1 MNIVILP
8 RAVRDLDSVLGFI
21 MLAGVAAAACA
32 VVYFL
37 ACHHLRGGRPR
48 NHRKR

>member
-1 MNIVILP
+1 M
-8 RAVRDLDSVLGFI
+8 DSVLGFI

-37 ACHHLRGGRPR
+37 VCHHLRGRPR